1 MEFLNK
7 KVVLCI
13 SPHPDDTEYSM
24 MGTIAQFT
32 DTKFICLNLAIGGHL
47 DDTTSIK
54 RIEEVDNVWKEMNC
68 NNVENVYIDE
78 AQYMEDLK
86 EEEWINLIE
95 KQMVKYNVD
104 AIVLPSECDS
114 HFEHRYV
121 SGFGKALIRSKPA
134 SLIQY
139 KTPSTD
145 QEWIPNLFVDIRDV
159 YDKKVSA
166 LRNFT
171 SQTDRYYFRNNVLMA
186 FHTDF
191 QCAKKGIPMVEQFKV
206 VDLYA

>member
-7 KVVLCI
+7 KAVLCI

-86 EEEWINLIE
+86 EEEWINSF
-95 KQMVKYNVD
+95 
-104 AIVLPSECDS
+104 VLDLSLDS
-114 HFEHRYV
+114 VSRFPHVHF
-121 SGFGKALIRSKPA
+121 GFRALG
-134 SLIQY
+134 
-139 KTPSTD
+139 
-145 QEWIPNLFVDIRDV
+145 
-159 YDKKVSA
+159 A
-166 LRNFT
+166 L
-171 SQTDRYYFRNNVLMA
+171 L
-186 FHTDF
+186 
-191 QCAKKGIPMVEQFKV
+191 
-206 VDLYA
+206 